1 MSIGA
6 RRLPGPRKG
15 TARRVIMRS
24 RVRTC
29 IEEGKKGCSESEES
43 KVWLAYLT
51 ASGIALSIRWEWYTQ
66 VSPARR
72 MRQFDT
78 SGHRSR

>member
-29 IEEGKKGCSESEES
+29 IEEGKKGYSESEERLVGLPNCQRHCFEQTMGVYT
-43 KVWLAYLT
+43 KVSL
-51 ASGIALSIRWEWYTQ
+51 
-66 VSPARR
+66 ARR
-72 MRQFDT
+72 MCQFDT